1 MRRVFCI
8 FLIVGYLLPAHVW
21 ADVPKP
27 TSRDQMESLDQL
39 MRYVHRNYYEDTDA
53 VELFHGA
60 IEGYLAKLDPHSTYI
75 RPDELHDAQER
86 LRGSFEGIGI
96 FFEMVDGVLT
106 VLSPIEGSPAFLV
119 GLLPGDQIYKINGKS
134 ALGLKSKE
142 VTDQLKGA
150 KGTAVMVSVR
160 REGEPDLLAFEI
172 VRDQILVPS
181 VPYAFKLTPTVG
193 YIKIVR
199 FASRTGEELEAA
211 LADLLSQGVQKLI
224 LDLRGNGGGYLE
236 QAVVVANQFLE
247 RGRLLVYTQGRQITS
262 REDHLAEREPVFA
275 PDLPLIVLVDAYSAS
290 ASEIVAGAVQ
300 DYDRGL
306 IVGHTTF
313 GKGLV
318 QKQFPLRNNGAILLT
333 IARYFTPSDRPIQRP
348 FTNDREAY
356 ISEAGHGTAEGQ
368 QVYYTRIL
376 KRKVY
381 GDGGIAPDVAL
392 QSDSLSALSRRMLN
406 QKYFSAFLT
415 FAKQQEAA
423 IARAYPDFES
433 FFMNYKPAHRD
444 LTAFQAILKARGVP
458 FTEAEF
464 QESTDFMVKQI
475 KQQIA
480 QIRWGGRAEGQ
491 VRVHHDAQVEQ
502 ALALFVQAEA
512 LLVARME
519 HYNSG
524 RTYGRNQ
531 IEGNQVR

>member
-1 MRRVFCI
+1 MRRIFYI
-8 FLIVGYLLPAHVW
+8 FLIAGYLLPAQVL

-39 MRYVHRNYYEDTDA
+39 MRYVHRNYYADTDA

-75 RPDELHDAQER
+75 RPEELHDAQER

-119 GLLPGDQIYKINGKS
+119 GLLPGDQIYKIDGKS

-150 KGTAVMVSVR
+150 KGTAVAVSVR
-160 REGEPDLLAFEI
+160 RESEPDLLEFEI
-172 VRDQILVPS
+172 VRNQILVPS
-181 VPYAFKLTPTVG
+181 VPYAFKLTPDVG
-193 YIKIVR
+193 YVKIVR

-211 LADLLSQGVQKLI
+211 LMDLLSQGVQKLI

-236 QAVVVANQFLE
+236 QAVVVANHFLE
-247 RGRLLVYTQGRQITS
+247 RGRLLVYTQGRQVSS

-306 IVGHTTF
+306 VAGHTTF

-333 IARYFTPSDRPIQRP
+333 IARYFTPSDRPIQRA
-348 FTNDREAY
+348 FTDDREAY
-356 ISEAGHGTAEGQ
+356 HREAGHGAADASK

-392 QSDSLSALSRRMLN
+392 ASDSLSALSRRLLN
-406 QKYFSAFLT
+406 QKHFPAFLA
-415 FAKQQEAA
+415 FAKQQEKA
-423 IARAYPDFES
+423 IAGAHPDFES
-433 FFMNYKPAHRD
+433 FFMSYKPSNQD
-444 LTAFQAILKARGVP
+444 MMAFQALLQAREVS
-458 FTEAEF
+458 FTEKEF
-464 QESTDFMVKQI
+464 QESADFIAKQI

-480 QIRWGGRAEGQ
+480 QIRWGARAEGQ

-502 ALALFVQAEA
+502 ALALFGQAEA
-512 LLVARME
+512 LLAARME

-524 RTYGRNQ
+524 RAYGQ
-531 IEGNQVR
+531 VEHNQVR